1 MLEQV
6 LSRLRRILKDAQQK
20 FPVESVAAVEQAFD
34 DIVNLNDF
42 IDNELTAIEANSDL
56 DERGRKNA
64 RRGVIEQAG
73 RKFEAIKAKRIY
85 SALSETLKSKLP
97 AALLKEDEPVLK
109 FLREREVRERLAG
122 MTEAQILTI
131 FGDTLFDGSNPL
143 LTDAILN
150 APTGFEILSEDILKK
165 MKGARVKQSSPEI
178 TAELDTVR
186 RINSTVEKMFTLVKK
201 ELDDLRRK
209 ELPAS
214 LARRKEPENRPFKF

>member
-20 FPVESVAAVEQAFD
+20 FPVESAAAVEQAFD

-64 RRGVIEQAG
+64 RRGVIEQAA

-109 FLREREVRERLAG
+109 FLREREVREKLAG

-165 MKGARVKQSSPEI
+165 MKWARAKQSSPEI

-186 RINSTVEKMFTLVKK
+186 RINSTVEKMFTLVKE